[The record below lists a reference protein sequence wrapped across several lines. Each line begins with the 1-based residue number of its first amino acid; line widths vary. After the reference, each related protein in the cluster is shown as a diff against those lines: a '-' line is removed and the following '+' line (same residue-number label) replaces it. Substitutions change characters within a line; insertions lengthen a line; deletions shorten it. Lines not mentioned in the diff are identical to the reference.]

1 MSINHWCSLS
11 IWFKKI
17 KLKNKGPEFKIRN
30 LPLFGRRSS
39 SHHHFWPITRLILVT
54 VWPSIDIGNM
64 TFTVLPGSPALH
76 ALFLHPPPHPGTQTS
91 EGLITYLPLELPWLS
106 LCLLH
111 RTVWKQTHISH
122 YSFPCSSPFIIL
134 ILTPNTGK
142 ALWRCFELHHLQG
155 FWKICIHITIAKIII
170 GNIFICIDIVGG
182 WTTLDFGHFETFFD
196 TFKPKTKFV

>member
-134 ILTPNTGK
+134 ILTPTRQSFVK
-142 ALWRCFELHHLQG
+142 ILWIASFARFLKNLHSHYNRKDYYRKYFHLHWHCRWMNYFR
-155 FWKICIHITIAKIII
+155 FWPFWE
-170 GNIFICIDIVGG
+170 IF
-182 WTTLDFGHFETFFD
+182 W
-196 TFKPKTKFV
+196 